1 MSSSQDLT
9 KRLNEIKNRTPNKTC
24 FDCGEKGT
32 TYAAMDFGTFVC
44 SRCAGL
50 LRELNFKVKGTGVS
64 IFKDKEVDYLDNMGN
79 ENAKKIWMGKFK
91 ENSNRK
97 PNPKDL
103 EELKRFLI
111 TKYKDKRYYKKP
123 KKNSS
128 DNEDDDDEENEKNKK
143 KNQKNNK
150 KKESDSSSDDSDSN
164 DNEDEE
170 SESDEDNDS
179 DSENERKKKEKEKE
193 KEKKEDL
200 ERNKFSKIM
209 IKKPTISKKEEKVDK
224 KY

>member
-128 DNEDDDDEENEKNKK
+128 DNEDDDNEKNEKNNK

-164 DNEDEE
+164 DNEDED

-179 DSENERKKKEKEKE
+179 DSENERNKKEKEK
-193 KEKKEDL
+193 KK
-200 ERNKFSKIM
+200 NQKKINFQ
-209 IKKPTISKKEEKVDK
+209 K
-224 KY
+224 